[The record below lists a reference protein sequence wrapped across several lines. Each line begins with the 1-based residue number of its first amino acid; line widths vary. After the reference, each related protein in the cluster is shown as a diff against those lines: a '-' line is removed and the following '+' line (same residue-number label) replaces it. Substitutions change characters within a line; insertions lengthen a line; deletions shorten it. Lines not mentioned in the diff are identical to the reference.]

1 MEPTLAHIII
11 KIRQT
16 EKIRLRKTVKNS
28 WKVLNGDIL
37 ENKQEYDQDI
47 SSDLLY

>member
-11 KIRQT
+11 KTRQT
-16 EKIRLRKTVKNS
+16 EKIRLRRTKKNS

-37 ENKQEYDQDI
+37 ENKQECDQDMA
-47 SSDLLY
+47 SDLLY